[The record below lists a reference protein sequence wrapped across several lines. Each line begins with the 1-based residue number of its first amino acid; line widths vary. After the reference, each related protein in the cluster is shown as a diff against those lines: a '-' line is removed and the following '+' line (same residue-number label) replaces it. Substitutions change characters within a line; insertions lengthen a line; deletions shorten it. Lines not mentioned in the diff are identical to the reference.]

1 MMLSNDLNLEK
12 WTEQFLHVWVQTKEE
27 ESILIEVLR
36 DRDFRVS
43 YRFYLNAQNL
53 LDLFSQLIKL

>member
-1 MMLSNDLNLEK
+1 MLSNDQNLEK

-27 ESILIEVLR
+27 ESILIEVLT
-36 DRDFRVS
+36 DPIFRVS

-53 LDLFSQLIKL
+53 LYLFSHIIN